1 MVTNPRRF
9 LIQACLGDIMTEVSE
24 GQDDNENDMEEL
36 LGQLRLHKEELAKKI
51 EQLEKALE
59 QENKSKFREIL
70 ESAGVWASTNL
81 TWEGLKNAFW
91 YFLTFI

>member
-1 MVTNPRRF
+1 
-9 LIQACLGDIMTEVSE
+9 MTEVSE

-36 LGQLRLHKEELAKKI
+36 LEQLRLHKEELAKKI
-51 EQLEKALE
+51 EQLEQALE

-91 YFLTFI
+91 YFLALI